1 MKSFIKD
8 NTGNYINLD
17 NVSNIGFIPEK
28 NRIIINFNYSISLS
42 KSSEKKIADYRYL
55 DFDSQEEFEEFVT
68 DLCKMA
74 EQKFYIMPNVEEFLD
89 KHWVNPRHISYLNT
103 DVKKNRI
110 IFNMTNPITK
120 LVNDELRTIND
131 FVFWD
136 FDTLEK
142 FEEALKEV
150 SDIVERYE

>member
-17 NVSNIGFIPEK
+17 NVSNIGFVPEK

-68 DLCKMA
+68 DLCEMA
-74 EQKFYIMPNVEEFLD
+74 EQKFYIMPSVEELLD

-103 DVKKNRI
+103 DVKKNRV

-120 LVNDELRTIND
+120 VVNDELRTIND

-150 SDIVERYE
+150 SDIIERYE